1 MNKLLSTLKGKV
13 ILGVAVT
20 GIIAVA
26 ATVAVLLSKPES
38 YRTFS
43 VEEVVGNCQI
53 TSDEGQKNAY
63 EGMHLYSGD
72 DVSVREKSSLTM
84 LLDRDKYVY
93 ADENTHFWLS
103 AKGNEKA
110 GQTTI
115 HLEEGSELNW
125 LKTELSEG
133 ETYEINT
140 PNSVMAVRG
149 TVFRVTVYYDED
161 GTAWSEIE
169 VYQGKVEISLQTTDS
184 KLNGV
189 KEIFMEG
196 QAALIRGNEKLSEF
210 VAGDDGRIHRK
221 IDYKNIPKNMTE
233 MLLRCMENGEK
244 LCIEQDLLLDYT
256 ELEEHQIESKV
267 IKEPTCTQDGAE
279 ERYCAICG
287 ELMETRVIAATGHH
301 LGKAEVTKSTC
312 TKKGKSVQR
321 CTNPGCT
328 YEETIELPVIAH
340 VYGAWTV
347 VAEASCTAEGS
358 EMRKCNS
365 CGAVQT
371 RTLVATG
378 HNMGPVEVIPS
389 TCVAKGVSVQK
400 CTSPGCSYAVSE
412 ELPLAAHSY
421 GAWTTTKGTS
431 CTTPGSEVRKCSVCG
446 AMEMKTIF
454 ATGHNLGSAEVTP
467 STCTA
472 KGKSVRTCKNSGCS
486 YAVTEELPL
495 AAHQVDETNWIEDK
509 IATCTEAGSRT
520 GVCSVCKGSVTETIP
535 ALGHKLGKAEI
546 QRAST
551 CTTRGLSVRTCTN
564 QQCKYEVREELP
576 LAEHQ
581 VDEKNWDI
589 KKSPTCTDTGIKVG
603 YCIYPDCNKEMT
615 ETIPALGHD
624 WIKDAEHY
632 MEKPG
637 SDQTPDT
644 VEVTAVYEC
653 MNKCQ
658 TAREEKH
665 TVSYQKENQGYY
677 CNDCKKV
684 VKISFT
690 DTNKP

>member
-1 MNKLLSTLKGKV
+1 MNRLLSTLKGKV
-13 ILGVAVT
+13 ILGAAVT
-20 GIIAVA
+20 GIIVVA
-26 ATVAVLLSKPES
+26 AAVAVLLSKPEI
-38 YRTFS
+38 YRTVS

-72 DVSVREKSSLTM
+72 DVSVREQSSLTM

-133 ETYEINT
+133 ETYEVNT

-340 VYGAWTV
+340 AYGAWTV

-358 EMRKCNS
+358 EMRKCNFCS
-365 CGAVQT
+365 AVQT

-389 TCVAKGVSVQK
+389 TCAVKGVSVQK
-400 CTSPGCSYAVSE
+400 CTRPGCSYAVSE

-421 GAWTTTKGTS
+421 GAWTTTEGAS

-495 AAHQVDETNWIEDK
+495 AAHQVDEKNWKEDKIATCTEAGIRTNKCSVCKGNVTETIPALGHNLGSAEVTPSTCTVKGKSVRTCKNSGCSYAVTEELPLAAHQVDEGTWKEDK

-520 GVCSVCKGSVTETIP
+520 GVCSVCKGRVTETIP
-535 ALGHKLGKAEI
+535 ALGHVW
-546 QRAST
+546 S
-551 CTTRGLSVRTCTN
+551 
-564 QQCKYEVREELP
+564 EV
-576 LAEHQ
+576 
-581 VDEKNWDI
+581 
-589 KKSPTCTDTGIKVG
+589 
-603 YCIYPDCNKEMT
+603 
-615 ETIPALGHD
+615 
-624 WIKDAEHY
+624 AEHY
-632 MEKPG
+632 MENSG
-637 SDQTPDT
+637 SNQIPDT
-644 VEVTAVYEC
+644 VAVTAVYSC
-653 MNKCQ
+653 KNKCQ
-658 TAREEKH
+658 TTREEKH

-677 CNDCKKV
+677 CNDCKTV
-684 VKISFT
+684 VTISLT

>member
-13 ILGVAVT
+13 ILGAAVT

-26 ATVAVLLSKPES
+26 ATVAVLLSRPES

-169 VYQGKVEISLQTTDS
+169 VYQGKVEISLQTTDR

-196 QAALIRGNEKLSEF
+196 QAALIRGNDKLSEF

-221 IDYKNIPKNMTE
+221 IDYKNIPKNMTG

-256 ELEEHQIESKV
+256 ELKEHQIESKV

-365 CGAVQT
+365 CSAVQT

-389 TCVAKGVSVQK
+389 TCAVKGVSVQK
-400 CTSPGCSYAVSE
+400 CTRPGCSYAVSE

-421 GAWTTTKGTS
+421 GAWTTTEGAS

-467 STCTA
+467 STCTEKGKSVRA
-472 KGKSVRTCKNSGCS
+472 CKNSGCSYAVTEELPLAAHQVDEKNWKEDKIATCTDAGSRTNVCSVCKGSVTETIPALGHELGSAEVTPSTCTEKGKSVRTCKNSGCS

-495 AAHQVDETNWIEDK
+495 AAHQVDEKNWKVDK
-509 IATCTEAGSRT
+509 IATCTDAGSRI

-535 ALGHKLGKAEI
+535 ASGHVW
-546 QRAST
+546 S
-551 CTTRGLSVRTCTN
+551 
-564 QQCKYEVREELP
+564 EV
-576 LAEHQ
+576 
-581 VDEKNWDI
+581 
-589 KKSPTCTDTGIKVG
+589 
-603 YCIYPDCNKEMT
+603 
-615 ETIPALGHD
+615 
-624 WIKDAEHY
+624 AEHY
-632 MEKPG
+632 MENSG
-637 SDQTPDT
+637 LDQIPDT
-644 VEVTAVYEC
+644 VAVTAVYRC
-653 MNKCQ
+653 NKCQ
-658 TAREEKH
+658 MTREEKH
-665 TVSYQKENQGYY
+665 TVSNPKENKGY
-677 CNDCKKV
+677 CNDCKKEV
-684 VKISFT
+684 EISPT